1 MRVLFLIPKNN
12 PPTLEG
18 HHSKPFKEFVEACL
32 NKDPRF
38 VRPVPHPHPTLSLAT
53 EGLEKLMKG
62 GCYVGVRQ
70 GPAFTSLCPA
80 CLL

>member
-1 MRVLFLIPKNN
+1 MIPKNN

-38 VRPVPHPHPTLSLAT
+38 VSIAAHLSIWVMVGRGQKFLQQ
-53 EGLEKLMKG
+53 EGARIPERERIAELTGWLRELG
-62 GCYVGVRQ
+62 R
-70 GPAFTSLCPA
+70 TSS
-80 CLL
+80 